1 MNLNEIVD
9 SVVPRRDGGNEESL
23 LVVST
28 FLLLVA
34 NVTAVNCWLWVVEQE
49 GVV

>member
-1 MNLNEIVD
+1 MSLP
-9 SVVPRRDGGNEESL
+9 VVLPFL
-23 LVVST
+23 FLVE
-28 FLLLVA
+28 